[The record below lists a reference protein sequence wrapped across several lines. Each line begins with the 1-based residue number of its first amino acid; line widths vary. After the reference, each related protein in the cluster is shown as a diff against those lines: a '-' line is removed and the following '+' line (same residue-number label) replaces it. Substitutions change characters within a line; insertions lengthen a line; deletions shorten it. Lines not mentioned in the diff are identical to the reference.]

1 MSETCSLATTE
12 TTDLKSCLL
21 NGRSLPSLFDDWAS
35 DICVVKSGCVI
46 SCSGMTGKF
55 ASDNSSSGRPIKPID
70 VRLGKLAPVEFMLL
84 GPLWIF
90 EGSCCV
96 IMTEKKYFQSK
107 STYGA

>member
-46 SCSGMTGKF
+46 SCSGMTGKLGC
-55 ASDNSSSGRPIKPID
+55 DISSSGRPIKPID